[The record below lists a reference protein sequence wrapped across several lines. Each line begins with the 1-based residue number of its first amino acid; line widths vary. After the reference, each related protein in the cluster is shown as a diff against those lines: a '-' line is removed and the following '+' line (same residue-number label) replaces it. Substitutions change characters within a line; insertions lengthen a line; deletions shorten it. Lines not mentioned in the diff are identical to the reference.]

1 MPDLGIRPYYPFP
14 RINLTR
20 QSVGESG
27 AWIEAEPDRRFRP
40 VCRACGGRGKKVQQW
55 NFRPV
60 RDLDFA
66 GKRVWVNCRYRSV
79 RCDACEGYSVE
90 DLGLFDPAR
99 RVTRRMERYVHDL
112 CKLMTVKEAADHLG
126 LDWKTCRAIDAAF
139 LEERYEEPPEAP
151 LRLLAVDEIAVRKGH
166 RYMTVVLDFEAG
178 KVVWMGRG
186 RKAETLKEFFGTLTA
201 EQKAGIEAV
210 AMDMWAPFVK
220 AVRECAPRAK
230 IVFDLFHLVQN
241 FNKVIDKVR
250 ADECRKASEEDKGVF
265 KGSKYL
271 LLKNDENLTGSQRE
285 RLDRLLAINGTL
297 VEVMILK
304 DMLKTLY
311 GHDLPLLASR
321 AVEEWCALADAV
333 EHPEVSRFARL
344 VREHAYGIVNHCE
357 HKIHTSVLEG
367 VNNKIKVAKRKAYG
381 YRDTWYFTLKAYQLF
396 DSN

>member
-1 MPDLGIRPYYPFP
+1 MPELGIRSYFPFP
-14 RINLTR
+14 RLNLTR
-20 QSVGESG
+20 QSVDESG

-40 VCRACGGRGKKVQQW
+40 VCRACGGPAAKVQQW
-55 NFRPV
+55 NARPV
-60 RDLDFA
+60 RDLDLA

-90 DLGLFDPAR
+90 DLGLFDPAC
-99 RVTRRMERYVHDL
+99 RVTRRMALYVHGICQML
-112 CKLMTVKEAADHLG
+112 TVKEAADHLG
-126 LDWKTCRAIDAAF
+126 LDWKTCRRIDAEF
-139 LEERYEEPPEAP
+139 LEGRYEDPPAAP

-166 RYMTVVLDFEAG
+166 SYMTVVLDFETG
-178 KVVWMGRG
+178 KVVWMGQG
-186 RKAETLKEFFGTLTA
+186 RKAGTLKEFFAALA
-201 EQKAGIEAV
+201 PEQKAGIEAV
-210 AMDMWAPFVK
+210 AMDMWAPFIK
-220 AVRECAPRAK
+220 AVRECAPGAK

-250 ADECRKASEEDKGVF
+250 ADECRKASEKDKRVF

-271 LLKNDENLTGSQRE
+271 LLKNDGNLTESQRE
-285 RLDRLLAINGTL
+285 RLGRLLEINGTL

-311 GHDLPLLASR
+311 DHDLPLLASR

-333 EHPEVSRFARL
+333 GHKAVSDFASL
-344 VREHAYGIVNHCE
+344 VRKHAFGIVNHCE

-381 YRDTWYFTLKAYQLF
+381 YRDLRYFTLKVYQLF